1 MGIDAISN
9 IKDLAKTLGISE
21 DEAIKA
27 IQRDLKTRKAREE
40 YNRRPEVVAKRQEY
54 NQSAEAKLRRGL
66 YQEQRAQWAAMGRKL
81 ESVLKAKGMSFEE
94 ALELIME

>member
-81 ESVLKAKGMSFEE
+81 ESVLKAKGLSFEE
-94 ALELIME
+94 ALELIMY